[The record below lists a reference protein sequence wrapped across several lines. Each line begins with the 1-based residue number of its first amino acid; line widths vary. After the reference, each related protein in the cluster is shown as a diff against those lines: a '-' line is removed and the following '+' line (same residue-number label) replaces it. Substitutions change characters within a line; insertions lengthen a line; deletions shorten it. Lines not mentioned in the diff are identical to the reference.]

1 MTVLSTIR
9 MILLRMWAL
18 LVLLA
23 TAVALLEAGP
33 GLLSLNSSQLS
44 LSLSTMA
51 RNIPRFV
58 LLDTRAGLE
67 EGSRAGVCAFGGS
80 CDERRVLIGVWLNSI
95 RE

>member
-44 LSLSTMA
+44 LSLST
-51 RNIPRFV
+51 
-58 LLDTRAGLE
+58 RAQ
-67 EGSRAGVCAFGGS
+67 
-80 CDERRVLIGVWLNSI
+80 INP
-95 RE
+95 